1 MLCTRNISKLEV
13 GLTVC
18 SDNVGVL
25 EQSHQGGLKKQL
37 GSGVRVRRLEGL
49 DRYSHC
55 KGALSPAQ
63 SGLVHLTEVALAQD
77 LKSEQVVSAAARSY
91 AKKKT
96 WDGGDPHPRVK
107 GKSARRMKMS
117 AIARRVNLQ
126 QKDDQAHLS
135 SLGTLCGTATATSD
149 TKC

>member
-1 MLCTRNISKLEV
+1 MLCTRNVAKLEV

-77 LKSEQVVSAAARSY
+77 LKSEQVVSAVARSY
-91 AKKKT
+91 AQKK
-96 WDGGDPHPRVK
+96 R
-107 GKSARRMKMS
+107 
-117 AIARRVNLQ
+117 
-126 QKDDQAHLS
+126 
-135 SLGTLCGTATATSD
+135 GTGVIHTRE
-149 TKC
+149 